1 MNVIPGEHA
10 RRDTA
15 RWVIWSYIGLA
26 LLAIVLHTIRNMA
39 LQQSLNWVYLIACT
53 CIFVAAIFSLVQL
66 KRFFPQAILL
76 FSWVT
81 FVCLTVLLTYEI
93 ITDKDY
99 IYLFTMFY
107 VGIFTLGII
116 LGYKAAFHY
125 MIATWIVFL
134 VLGAIYLNIWHDM
147 IVPIVVSYGF
157 TIPAKVVER
166 LIDQSTRD
174 LAQINHRLED
184 LVAERTA
191 ELAES
196 NRLLRADVRDRAH
209 VEEVLRQRTIE
220 LESRN
225 EELNAYAHTVAH
237 DIKSPLAAIIGF
249 GELLERHY
257 TQFAEDQLTYYFGI
271 IARNGRKITN
281 IVDEL
286 LLLSNV
292 REAKVVDIGPLDMG
306 AIIDEAQHRLIH
318 DIAGNTPEIV
328 LPTAWPLAMGYAP
341 WVEEIWTN
349 YISNA
354 IKYGG
359 TPPRIELGY
368 TILDSGAPILDSE
381 THIFLSKIQN
391 PKSRIAFWLRDNG
404 AGLTPEEQGRLFTPF
419 TRLEQARAKGHG
431 LGLSIV
437 RRIAERLDGE
447 VGVESVIGQ
456 GSTFFFTLPSAP
468 VQSADKPGDGDD
480 TPIETS

>member
-1 MNVIPGEHA
+1 M
-10 RRDTA
+10 
-15 RWVIWSYIGLA
+15 GLA
-26 LLAIVLHTIRNMA
+26 LLAIVLHIMRNIA
-39 LQQSLNWVYLIACT
+39 IQRGLNWVYLLT
-53 CIFVAAIFSLVQL
+53 LLCIFVTGIFSLVQL
-66 KRFFPQAILL
+66 KSSLSRAILL

-81 FVCLTVLLTYEI
+81 FVCLVVLLTHEI
-93 ITDKDY
+93 ITGQDY
-99 IYLFTMFY
+99 VNLFMMFY

-116 LGYKAAFHY
+116 LGYKAALHY
-125 MIATWIVFL
+125 MIATGIVFF
-134 VLGAIYLNIWHDM
+134 VLGAIYQNFWHM
-147 IVPIVVSYGF
+147 IVPVVVAYGF

-166 LIDQSTRD
+166 MIDQSTRD
-174 LAQINHRLED
+174 FAQINRRLED
-184 LVAERTA
+184 QVAERTA

-196 NRLLRADVRDRAH
+196 NRRLQADVRARAH
-209 VEEVLRQRTIE
+209 IEEVLRQRTVE

-257 TQFAEDQLTYYFGI
+257 TQFTEDQLTYYFGV

-286 LLLSNV
+286 LLLSSV
-292 REAKVVDIGPLDMG
+292 REARGVDVGLLDM
-306 AIIDEAQHRLIH
+306 AVIVEEAQHRLIH
-318 DIAGNTPEIV
+318 DITEKKPEIV
-328 LPTAWPLAMGYAP
+328 LPAVWPVALGYAP

-359 TPPRIELGY
+359 APPRIELGY
-368 TILDSGAPILDSE
+368 TLLDDKVPVEELVSPLSPE
-381 THIFLSKIQN
+381 TLRAQIGNPYPKI
-391 PKSRIAFWLRDNG
+391 IFWLRDNG
-404 AGLTPEEQGRLFTPF
+404 PGLTPEEQSRLFTPF

-447 VGVESVIGQ
+447 VGVESAVGQ
-456 GSTFFFTLPSAP
+456 GSTFFFTLPAAP
-468 VQSADKPGDGDD
+468 EQAQPADKPDADGD
-480 TPIETS
+480 TITETS